1 MSKKRIYLLGLMTLV
16 VFPIPTFLGL
26 YFFEGTYPLSVLQFE
41 TLTISNTFYGIFFGF
56 IYAIAAM
63 NILKNPV
70 FKDIPLKIDQI
81 IKELDLNY
89 ADAIVLSVCA
99 GVGEELLFRS
109 GIQFYLG
116 IVPTSI
122 LFVAIHGYFS
132 IKKIKTSLYGLV
144 VLPFILL
151 ISIGFIK
158 LGLWF
163 SVFAHFS
170 YDLVLF
176 IGMIR
181 EIKKSNHL

>member
-1 MSKKRIYLLGLMTLV
+1 MTLV
-16 VFPIPTFLGL
+16 GFPIPTFLAL
-26 YFFEGTYPLSVLQFE
+26 YFLEGISPVSILQFE
-41 TLTISNTFYGIFFGF
+41 TLTVVNAFYGIFFGV

-63 NILKNPV
+63 KILKKPI

-81 IKELDLNY
+81 VKELDLNY
-89 ADAIVLSVCA
+89 LDAILLSVCA
-99 GVGEELLFRS
+99 GIGEELLFRS

-116 IVPTSI
+116 IVTTSI

-132 IKKIKTSLYGLV
+132 IKNIKISLYGLV
-144 VLPFILL
+144 VLPFILM
-151 ISIGFIK
+151 ISVGFDK

-176 IGMIR
+176 SGMIR
-181 EIKKSNHL
+181 EIKKSDHL